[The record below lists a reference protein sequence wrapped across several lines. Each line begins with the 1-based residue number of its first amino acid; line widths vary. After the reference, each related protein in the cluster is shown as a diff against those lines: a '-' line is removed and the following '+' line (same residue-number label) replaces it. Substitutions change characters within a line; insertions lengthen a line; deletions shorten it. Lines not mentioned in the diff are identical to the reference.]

1 MAKNDTKKEIK
12 MKINQNQSKK
22 VKVALLQTT
31 VSSDIKANLKKTIDK
46 IKEAAKSGAKIICMQ
61 ELFRTI
67 YIGESQKKEYFA
79 YAESLQGETITT
91 MTKLAKELQIVLI
104 VPIYEKAKDGNLY
117 NSAIVVDADGKIVGH
132 YRKMH
137 IPNDPGF
144 WEQFYF
150 KPGDFGFKAVQT
162 KYAKIGVLICY
173 DQWFPEAARLM
184 TLDGAEILFYPT
196 AIGWYKEKE
205 PAVYDEYIEG
215 WVTIQRAHAIA
226 NSVYVASVNRVGKE
240 FADKVTFWGNSF
252 IAGPFGKF
260 LARAGEK
267 EETIMAECDLS
278 QTYETRDA
286 WRFFYERRTDA
297 YEGLMQKKIKDF

>member
-184 TLDGAEILFYPT
+184 TLD
-196 AIGWYKEKE
+196 
-205 PAVYDEYIEG
+205 EYIEG